1 MVLAWKILKKTK
13 LIFKRLP
20 QWLSGKESA
29 CNAEDTGDVGSIPG
43 SGRSL
48 EEWNG
53 SPLQY
58 ACLENPTDRGAW
70 RATDQ
75 RVAES
80 DTAEHSTAWQ
90 KENL

>member
-48 EEWNG
+48 EE
-53 SPLQY
+53 
-58 ACLENPTDRGAW
+58 
-70 RATDQ
+70 
-75 RVAES
+75 
-80 DTAEHSTAWQ
+80 
-90 KENL
+90 